1 MSMMVLPFV
10 GLTAS
15 GAAILA
21 GRRGLAI
28 GLWLVSL
35 VGILALFAAHAT
47 SALTLDF

>member
-1 MSMMVLPFV
+1 MMVLPFV
-10 GLTAS
+10 GLAAG

-35 VGILALFAAHAT
+35 IGTLALFAAHAT
-47 SALTLDF
+47 SALNLDF